1 MVAFDMTTSPEDK
14 SLAHF
19 LETIHRNQQCIQDRF
34 SERYRTIQRVDDC
47 FAAAAGNHLR
57 DVKPMFTGP
66 MFLRSHYAYK
76 TAAGMTLAGQFC
88 ESFVLMRSCLEYAG
102 YAIRLFT
109 DPNLEKVFLNRHAD
123 KASKNA
129 LRKKFEISTITGAI
143 ARFDKK
149 LSEIFKHMYDRS
161 IDFGGYPNPHAMFGA
176 ADIAKDD
183 DEQLTSMST
192 FAFAVNPKPIE
203 FAMHK
208 LARVG
213 LTTLCI
219 FEHMFKEKFELLGI
233 RAKIDALKGSG
244 L

>member
-1 MVAFDMTTSPEDK
+1 MMVLDMTTSPKDK

-47 FAAAAGNHLR
+47 FAAAAGKHLR

-109 DPNLEKVFLNRHAD
+109 DPNLEEVFLNRHAD

-129 LRKKFEISTITGAI
+129 LRKNFEISSITNAI
-143 ARFDKK
+143 AGFDKK
-149 LSEIFKHMYDRS
+149 LSEIFKDMYERS
-161 IDFGGYPNPHAMFGA
+161 IDFGGHPNPHAMFGA
-176 ADIAKDD
+176 ANINKDD
-183 DEQLTSMST
+183 DNKLTSMST
-192 FAFAVNPKPIE
+192 FAFSVNPKTIE

-208 LARVG
+208 VAQVG

-219 FEHMFKEKFELLGI
+219 FEHMFKGKFELLGI
-233 RAKIDALKGSG
+233 RARIDELKESG